1 MISEQL
7 YHEAQNIIE
16 VYGIDT
22 VATQF
27 AQKVIESYKEDAL
40 EAAIKWR
47 KEQIEQMAE
56 LNKNGANYTKRH
68 GK

>member
-22 VATQF
+22 VAAQF
-27 AQKVIESYKEDAL
+27 AQKVIESYKEAT
-40 EAAIKWR
+40 IKWR